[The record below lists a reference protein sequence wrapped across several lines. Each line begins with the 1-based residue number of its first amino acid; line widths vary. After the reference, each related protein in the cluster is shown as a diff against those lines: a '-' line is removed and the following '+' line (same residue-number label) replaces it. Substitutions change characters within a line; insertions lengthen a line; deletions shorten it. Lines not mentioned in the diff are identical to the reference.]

1 MAKISAVKEL
11 LLETLN
17 ELSYEEQKN
26 FRWFLQFRVFQR
38 SLPFNSRLQTEVS
51 ADLLVDLMMEMFG
64 QQSVEVTKE
73 VLMDMNKTD
82 LVQRLS
88 ESSSGPTGQTKKT
101 TTHTFTIIVK
111 YPWLQNLF

>member
-1 MAKISAVKEL
+1 MATITAVKEL

-17 ELSYEEQKN
+17 ELSYEERKN
-26 FRWFLQFRVFQR
+26 FKWFLQFRFFQR
-38 SLPFNSRLQTEVS
+38 SLPQISLLQTEDS
-51 ADLLVDLMMEMFG
+51 ADLLVDLMMEKCG
-64 QQSVEVTKE
+64 QKSVELTKE

-88 ESSSGPTGQTKKT
+88 ESSSGPKGQTKKT

-111 YPWLQNLF
+111 NLF